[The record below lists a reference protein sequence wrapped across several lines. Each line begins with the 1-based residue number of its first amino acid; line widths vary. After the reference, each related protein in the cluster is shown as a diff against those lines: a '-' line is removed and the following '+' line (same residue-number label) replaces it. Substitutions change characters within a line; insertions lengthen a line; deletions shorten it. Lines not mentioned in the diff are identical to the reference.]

1 MTRLGLCVDI
11 LMSLVDLKSSEI
23 NSQYRRNNEQQID
36 GIWSMSKIVNL
47 TIRDVTVSN
56 EKLLDI
62 CNSSEILKKH
72 DEIITIYMHILY
84 SEYN

>member
-1 MTRLGLCVDI
+1 MTRTNTVWLCKDRRRNDFVI
-11 LMSLVDLKSSEI
+11 
-23 NSQYRRNNEQQID
+23 QRYRRNNEQQID